1 MAKMGQFFKSNYFSA
16 DSLLEGDITL
26 TISHCEPVVFESRD
40 KTKNDEQKMVVFFH
54 EDERGLA
61 LNVTNWNSIS
71 EITGDEDT
79 DTWTNHRITLF
90 RKKDKGFGGGLV
102 WCVRVKEPNE
112 AATAT
117 VPANRQQQRPKN
129 RDVLQ
134 ETQQERRTPQAT
146 EQQYPEVDD
155 SDIPF

>member
-16 DSLLEGDITL
+16 DSLLDGDITL

-71 EITGDEDT
+71 EIAGDEDT
-79 DTWTNHRITLF
+79 DNWTNVRITLF

-112 AATAT
+112 AAAPKPT
-117 VPANRQQQRPKN
+117 PQQRPSN
-129 RDVLQ
+129 RQVLQ
-134 ETQQERRTPQAT
+134 ESQGRRQPQAT
-146 EQQYPEVDD
+146 ERQYPEVDE